1 MPTEQENF
9 MAQALALA
17 AEAAAAGE
25 VPVGCVIVRDGEI
38 VGRGRNRREEKQ
50 ATASH
55 AEMEAIAQ
63 ANEHLGTWR
72 LDDCE
77 LYVTLEPC
85 PMCAGAILNARIRR
99 VWYGARDEA
108 FGACGGVTNL
118 FMESF
123 PNRPAL
129 VGGILGEDC
138 SSAFRVSSSGSGRA
152 AFLAKTGFM
161 AVSLLSIFLRGVW
174 TNMPAFIQGGR
185 KNMPTEQENFMAQAL
200 ALAAEAAAAG
210 EVPVGCVI
218 VRDGEIVGRGR
229 NRREEKQATASHAE
243 MEAIAQANEHLGTWR
258 LDDCELYVTLEPCPM
273 CAGAI
278 LNARIRRVWYGARD
292 EAFGACGGVTNLFME
307 SFPNRP
313 ALVGGILGED
323 CRRVL
328 ADFFAGLRGGEKN
341 RPSDLI

>member
-1 MPTEQENF
+1 
-9 MAQALALA
+9 
-17 AEAAAAGE
+17 
-25 VPVGCVIVRDGEI
+25 
-38 VGRGRNRREEKQ
+38 
-50 ATASH
+50 
-55 AEMEAIAQ
+55 
-63 ANEHLGTWR
+63 
-72 LDDCE
+72 
-77 LYVTLEPC
+77 
-85 PMCAGAILNARIRR
+85 
-99 VWYGARDEA
+99 
-108 FGACGGVTNL
+108 
-118 FMESF
+118 
-123 PNRPAL
+123 
-129 VGGILGEDC
+129 
-138 SSAFRVSSSGSGRA
+138 
-152 AFLAKTGFM
+152 
-161 AVSLLSIFLRGVW
+161 
-174 TNMPAFIQGGR
+174 
-185 KNMPTEQENFMAQAL
+185 MPTEQENFMAQAL

-328 ADFFAGLRGGEKN
+328 ADFFAELRGGEKN